1 VVYPNV
7 FVGSAIADVSIAAL
21 RAAHDVANGEFQS
34 GTVVEIGLEKPDA
47 VRLSLAPSVPE
58 TVRKRTDA
66 LSREIV
72 GGDIE
77 VETTYDGPEFEP
89 AGASR

>member
-1 VVYPNV
+1 M

-58 TVRKRTDA
+58 TVRK
-66 LSREIV
+66 
-72 GGDIE
+72 
-77 VETTYDGPEFEP
+77 
-89 AGASR
+89 